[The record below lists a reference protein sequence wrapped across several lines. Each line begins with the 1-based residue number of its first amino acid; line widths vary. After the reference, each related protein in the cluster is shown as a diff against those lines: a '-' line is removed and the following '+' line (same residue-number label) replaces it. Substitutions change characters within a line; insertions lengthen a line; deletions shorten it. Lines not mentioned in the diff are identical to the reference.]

1 MKGILNFVGMSVG
14 GGIGW
19 ALGAEI
25 SVFAAYIVSVV
36 GTGLGLY
43 VSQRTLKRIL
53 P

>member
-25 SVFAAYIVSVV
+25 SIFAAYIVSVV
-36 GTGLGLY
+36 GKDWGY
-43 VSQRTLKRIL
+43 TLASAR
-53 P
+53 